1 MRYIKYF
8 EISLRHVLR
17 YYMCPY
23 MSILIMFVFKTNEK
37 MSTANVYLVKR

>member
-17 YYMCPY
+17 YYMC
-23 MSILIMFVFKTNEK
+23 LIY
-37 MSTANVYLVKR
+37 VYIDYVCF